1 MKINDKVDVMSDI
14 SYNHMLSWITGW
26 TIEFI
31 SGDWALIM
39 KTEELDTYGHPPLKR
54 IRRKKVALATL
65 RPAHP
70 ISHKPGETQRQVDK
84 LPKAGAVVM
93 FKIPGDFNQRWEFG
107 LVVHQNKNSVKVL
120 HDSKL
125 INRNRD
131 QFIELQDES
140 V

>member
-1 MKINDKVDVMSDI
+1 MKVNDKVDVMSDI
-14 SYNHMLSWITGW
+14 SYNHILSWITGW
-26 TIEFI
+26 TIEII

-39 KTEELDTYGHPPLKR
+39 KTEESDEGGHPPLKR
-54 IRRKKVALATL
+54 IERKKVALATL

-70 ISHKPGETQRQVDK
+70 IRHKTGETQVQVVK
-84 LPKAGAVVM
+84 LPKAGAAVM
-93 FKIPGDFNQRWEFG
+93 FKIPGYFNQRWEFG
-107 LVVHQNKNSVKVL
+107 IVVHQNKNSVKVL